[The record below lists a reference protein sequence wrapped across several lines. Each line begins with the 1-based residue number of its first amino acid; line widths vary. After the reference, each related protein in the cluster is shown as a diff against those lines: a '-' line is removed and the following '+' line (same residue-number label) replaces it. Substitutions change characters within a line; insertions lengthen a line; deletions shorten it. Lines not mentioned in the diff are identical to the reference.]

1 MDPLRDKKM
10 KACLDLGGE
19 ETTARPPGEENEHL
33 DRGEREDICDHGLS
47 GGLKVKVTVNNI

>member
-47 GGLKVKVTVNNI
+47 RMLLNVKQKS